1 MSNKHIVAL
10 SGGES
15 SAIVGIEVA
24 RKFGIEN
31 LVLLNHDINP
41 AIEPADVK
49 RFKQEVADYIGVPI
63 TYANHPDWETETPI
77 SLCVKA
83 KTWINPNGRTI
94 LCTNRIKTAP
104 AFDWYEKNYQHGYY
118 HYAEYQEAVII
129 EPDIVYFGFNANE
142 PARITRRAN
151 MMGASGYK
159 TDYPLALWTDRTIHS
174 TAEIGIR
181 PPLSYDKFKHANCI
195 GCIKAGWQHWY
206 IIYCEHPQVWQELL
220 DGEESIGYPVHGF
233 DFAEDKAEMFE
244 KMKQANVPATEK
256 IESGAFWA
264 LTRRLLARL
273 PENANMTK
281 KRTGKLDQIG
291 IFDMPTV
298 EESVECTGD
307 CKL

>member
-1 MSNKHIVAL
+1 MSNIKHIVAL

-15 SAIVGIEVA
+15 SAVVGVEVA

-31 LVLLNHDINP
+31 LVLLNHDINQKV
-41 AIEPADVK
+41 EPADVK
-49 RFKQEVADYIGVPI
+49 RFKNEVADYIGVPI

-83 KTWINPNGRTI
+83 GTWVNPVNRTI
-94 LCTNRIKTAP
+94 LCTNRLKTAP
-104 AFDWYEKNYQHGYY
+104 AFDWYAANYNDG
-118 HYAEYQEAVII
+118 
-129 EPDIVYFGFNANE
+129 DIVYFGFDANE
-142 PARITRRAN
+142 PERVTRRSN

-159 TDYPLALWTDRTIHS
+159 TDYPLALWPDRTIHS

-206 IIYCEHPQVWQELL
+206 VIYCEYPHVWQELL

-244 KMKQANVPATEK
+244 SMKRAGIEPTEK
-256 IESGAFWA
+256 TPSARFWA
-264 LTRRLLARL
+264 RAKKALAAQSVGQFDLFGL
-273 PENANMTK
+273 PTIEK
-281 KRTGKLDQIG
+281 
-291 IFDMPTV
+291 
-298 EESVECTGD
+298 SVECTGD